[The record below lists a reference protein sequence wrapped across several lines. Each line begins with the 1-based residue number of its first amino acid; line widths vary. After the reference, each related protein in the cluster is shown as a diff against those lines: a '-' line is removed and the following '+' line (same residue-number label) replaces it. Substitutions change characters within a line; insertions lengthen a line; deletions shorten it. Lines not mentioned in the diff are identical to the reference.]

1 MSVTSIN
8 ISCTKVPMALVY
20 KTKGVAVKE
29 ACLFPLSPLLK
40 QHLPWTLLPKSKEL
54 VVNKACLYPVAPR
67 LVQHLL

>member
-29 ACLFPLSPLLK
+29 ACLFPLSPLLE

-54 VVNKACLYPVAPR
+54 VVN
-67 LVQHLL
+67 